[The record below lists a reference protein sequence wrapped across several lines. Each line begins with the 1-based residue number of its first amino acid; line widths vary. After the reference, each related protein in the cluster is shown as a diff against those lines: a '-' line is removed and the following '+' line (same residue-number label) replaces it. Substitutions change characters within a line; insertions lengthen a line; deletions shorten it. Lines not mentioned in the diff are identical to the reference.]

1 MAGTMARD
9 DLNSPGPPRGLP
21 VAARRARL
29 IMVPTLAAVAAGAAW
44 VMFTGSPPGTVAG
57 QARGVRL
64 LTLDRAFPA
73 GGRYPADPYIGPRV
87 CAECHPGESA
97 LHVRSGHA
105 QTLRPAGGRGVALGL
120 DGKTMADPELSGV
133 SWTYR
138 YRNGQLA
145 ILRAAS
151 GKVEECIAE
160 YAFGSGHHAM
170 TFVNVIDPKVPAILE
185 HRITYYTRQHALGL
199 TPGQDAAI
207 GSPHRTPIGAVFE
220 SRQARKCF
228 GCHATQVSLDG
239 EKIDEATLIPNVSC
253 ERCHGPARAHVEA
266 ARRGAADSELALP
279 FGPDRYTAEGLLT
292 LCGTCHRHPSR
303 ARPDQIRPDDPQLA
317 RFQPVGIIASRC
329 FRESRGTF
337 SCVTCHDPH
346 ARASSDRGAYLAVCV
361 SCHSGGSDPPGP
373 LPDQHQRASSCPV
386 APRGDC
392 VECHMPRV
400 DAGQHILFAD
410 HWIRVR
416 RPGEPVQRRPGPP
429 PDLKLLDTPDP

>member
-1 MAGTMARD
+1 MAETIAGDED
-9 DLNSPGPPRGLP
+9 DSPGPSRDPRA
-21 VAARRARL
+21 AARRARR
-29 IMVPTLAAVAAGAAW
+29 IVIPILAAVAGCAVWVLLSASPSGTAAGR
-44 VMFTGSPPGTVAG
+44 P
-57 QARGVRL
+57 RGIRL

-73 GGRYPADPYIGPRV
+73 CGRYPADPYIGPGV

-105 QTLRPAGGRGVALGL
+105 RTLRPAGRRAVALGL
-120 DGKTMADPELSGV
+120 DGKTIADPELPDV
-133 SWTYR
+133 SWSYR
-138 YRNGQLA
+138 CRDGQLYIA
-145 ILRAAS
+145 RAAS

-199 TPGQDAAI
+199 TPGQRAEL
-207 GSPHRTPIGAVFE
+207 GSPHRTPIGAVIP

-239 EKIDEATLIPNVSC
+239 ETIDESTLIPDVSC
-253 ERCHGPARAHVEA
+253 ERCHGPARAHVDA
-266 ARRGAADSELALP
+266 ARRGATASELELP
-279 FGPDRYTAEGLLT
+279 FGAGRYTAESLLS

-303 ARPDQIRPDDPQLA
+303 ARPEQIRPDDPQLA
-317 RFQPVGIIASRC
+317 RFQPVGMIASRC
-329 FRESRGTF
+329 FRESGGAF
-337 SCVTCHDPH
+337 SCITCHDPH
-346 ARASSDRGAYLAVCV
+346 ARASTDREAYLAVCL
-361 SCHSGGSDPPGP
+361 SCHSGGRGVGPPGTAGTP
-373 LPDQHQRASSCPV
+373 CPV

-392 VECHMPRV
+392 VDCHMPRV
-400 DAGQHILFAD
+400 DAGQHVLFAD

-429 PDLKLLDTPDP
+429 LNLRLLDTPDP